1 MIRWK
6 KMDRKLIVRDWNH
19 NSPTWPKSFSR
30 TSIVGNAITVWP
42 IYDASIYL
50 VFISLLQ
57 RVIFISGRKNW
68 SGSLQNK
75 LWWSNLVATLS
86 SVSGYTLALRQF
98 IFGCIPAYRLVK
110 LRCHW
115 LSSNSIETSLIWPV
129 PNWEGICINLR
140 QFCYWLRITWHSWW
154 RRCLVLLR
162 WRQTETLNLIR
173 VENLSLVTI

>member
-1 MIRWK
+1 MFSLLCLVLSCSCSVFVLFCLFLAEQTERYANRQTDLQTDRHMIRWK

-30 TSIVGNAITVWP
+30 TPIVGNAITVWP

-57 RVIFISGRKNW
+57 RVIFISGRRNW

-98 IFGCIPAYRLVK
+98 ISGCVPA
-110 LRCHW
+110 
-115 LSSNSIETSLIWPV
+115 
-129 PNWEGICINLR
+129 
-140 QFCYWLRITWHSWW
+140 F
-154 RRCLVLLR
+154 
-162 WRQTETLNLIR
+162 
-173 VENLSLVTI
+173 